1 MGRALPL
8 GNAARR
14 EIANV
19 ALGVK
24 ADSCGLAFEPLEIA
38 YQIADL
44 IGVQPEFR
52 HVWMAGDNALAECF
66 FKGLNR
72 VTFVKFSKWR
82 GRLEW
87 TCRDLVD

>member
-1 MGRALPL
+1 MSVLEA
-8 GNAARR
+8 
-14 EIANV
+14 
-19 ALGVK
+19 K
-24 ADSCGLAFEPLEIA
+24 ADTCGLAFEPLEIA